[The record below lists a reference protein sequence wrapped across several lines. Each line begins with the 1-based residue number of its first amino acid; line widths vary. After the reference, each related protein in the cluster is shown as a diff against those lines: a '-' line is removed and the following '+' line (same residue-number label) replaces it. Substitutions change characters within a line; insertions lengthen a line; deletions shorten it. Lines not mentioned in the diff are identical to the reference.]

1 MKKNWFTRRFRT
13 LTICMV
19 TICLLLSAFA
29 PTAMATTTGTP
40 KTIKFSLSMDGVPLI
55 PQTEVTIPWYALS
68 TYGLSQYNRYEAA
81 SFENGG
87 QYINTNLVTIPT
99 VLHAFL
105 SMHERTY
112 GASFNSSTR
121 SNYFD
126 FSGSATSMFITK
138 LFNIETYNL
147 MYFCDHEYPLMAA
160 GWGSTADYILLEDG
174 MTVDV
179 GVFTDMGFWTEGAFL
194 AFDRD
199 DYYMTTNGTRTVT
212 VSAVPT
218 TGHATGD
225 TGEVTPKEGAKIHL
239 LQVTGTGIE
248 DFIDLGPVNA
258 DGEHDPIATTGS
270 SGTATIDLSDYS
282 SLLTAGQTYVLAAYG
297 RNAGTNTACEVA
309 AYAQLHIVG
318 EVPTLTGVSLSE
330 YNDAILYAEQKLKL
344 KPTVT
349 AEHADAS
356 FTFTSSNTS
365 AATVDMN
372 GTVEAQYV
380 SADTPVTITC
390 TATDGTNSYTTSCNL
405 TIKTGTPVTG
415 VSLNYDYIELGLN
428 STCTALEA
436 TVTPSNASNQTVN
449 WTSTNLNTVHIN
461 HLGTMTGAGTGVAT
475 ITAESVMS
483 TTSNPMKATC
493 RVACG
498 GKFGDANGDGVV
510 NSTDRQIALGMALN
524 YATSGDR
531 FEFIDINGDGVIST
545 ADVNLIDMIIL
556 GGLNI
561 YVQQ

>member
-1 MKKNWFTRRFRT
+1 MKKTWLPRRLR
-13 LTICMV
+13 LLAVCMV
-19 TICLLLSAFA
+19 TICLLLSVLA
-29 PTAMATTTGTP
+29 PAASAASEGTP

-55 PQTEVTIPWYALS
+55 PQVEVTIPWYELS
-68 TYGLSQYNRYEAA
+68 TYGLSEYNRYESA
-81 SFENGG
+81 SFEDGG
-87 QYINTNLVTIPT
+87 QYISTNLVTVPT
-99 VLHAFL
+99 VLHALL

-112 GASFNSSTR
+112 GAGFNSTTR
-121 SNYFD
+121 TNFFD

-138 LFNIETYNL
+138 LFTMETYNL

-179 GVFTDMGFWTEGAFL
+179 GVFTDMGFWTHGAFL

-199 DYYMTTNGTRTVT
+199 DYYLPANGTRTVT
-212 VSAVPT
+212 VSAIPT
-218 TGHATGD
+218 TGHATGE
-225 TGEVTPKEGAKIHL
+225 TGDVTPKEGAEIHL
-239 LQVTGTGIE
+239 LHATGTGLNQFDDYGI
-248 DFIDLGPVNA
+248 LGRTDSN
-258 DGEHDPIATTGS
+258 
-270 SGTATIDLSDYS
+270 GTATISLSTFS

-297 RNAGTNTACEVA
+297 EGAGGESACEVA
-309 AYAQLHIVG
+309 AYAQLHIVN

-330 YNDAILYAEQKLKL
+330 YDNAVLYAEQKLKL
-344 KPTVT
+344 KPAVT

-356 FTFTSSNTS
+356 FTFSSSNPS

-436 TVTPSNASNQTVN
+436 TVTPSNASNTTVN

-461 HLGTMTGAGTGVAT
+461 HLGTMTGKGTGVAT

-483 TTSNPMKATC
+483 TTSNPMKDTC

-510 NSTDRQIALGMALN
+510 NNADYLLAVEMADDE
-524 YATSGDR
+524 ATSGDR
-531 FEFIDINGDGVIST
+531 FEFVDVNGDGIITV
-545 ADVNLIDMIIL
+545 ADVNLITQIISGDL
-556 GGLNI
+556 DI

>member
-19 TICLLLSAFA
+19 TLCLLLSAFA
-29 PTAMATTTGTP
+29 PTAMAEGTS
-40 KTIKFSLSMDGVPLI
+40 KTIKFSLSMDGSPLI

-68 TYGLSQYNRYEAA
+68 TYNLSDYNRYEAA
-81 SFENGG
+81 SFEEGG

-105 SMHERTY
+105 TMHERTY

-138 LFNIETYNL
+138 LFNINSYNL

-179 GVFTDMGFWTEGAFL
+179 GVFTDMDFWTRGAFL

-199 DYYMTTNGTRTVT
+199 DYYLTPTSTRTVT
-212 VSAVPT
+212 VSAIPT
-218 TGHATGD
+218 TGHY
-225 TGEVTPKEGAKIHL
+225 TGETGTVTPKGNAAIRL
-239 LQVTGTGIE
+239 LQVTGTGLSQYN
-248 DFIDLGPVNA
+248 DLGSL
-258 DGEHDPIATTGS
+258 GTTGS
-270 SGTATIDLSDYS
+270 NGTATINLSSIS
-282 SLLTAGQTYVLAAYG
+282 SSLTAGQTYVLAAYG
-297 RNAGTNTACEVA
+297 DSTCEVT
-309 AYAQLHIVG
+309 AYAQLHIVDA
-318 EVPTLTGVSLSE
+318 VPTLTGVSLSE
-330 YNDAILYAEQKLKL
+330 YNNAILYAEQKLKL

-349 AEHADAS
+349 AAHADAS

-372 GTVEAQYV
+372 GTVEAKYV

-390 TATDGTNSYTTSCNL
+390 TATDGTNTYTASCNL
-405 TIKTGTPVTG
+405 TIKTGTPVTS
-415 VSLNYDYIELGLN
+415 VSLNHDYIELGLN
-428 STCTALEA
+428 GTCTALSA
-436 TVTPSNASNQTVN
+436 TITPSNASNQTVN

-461 HLGTMTGAGTGVAT
+461 HLGAMTGAGTGVAT

-483 TTSNPMKATC
+483 TTSNPMKDTC
-493 RVACG
+493 RVAVG

-510 NSTDRQIALGMALN
+510 DSTDIALAIEMSNEGE
-524 YATSGDR
+524 TSGTY
-531 FEFIDINGDGVIST
+531 FAFVDINGDGIIDSM
-545 ADVNLIDMIIL
+545 DINLIQQIIDGDL
-556 GGLNI
+556 DI

>member
-1 MKKNWFTRRFRT
+1 MKKNWVTRRFRT

-29 PTAMATTTGTP
+29 PTAMATTEGTP

-55 PQTEVTIPWYALS
+55 PQTEVTIPWYELS
-68 TYGLSQYNRYEAA
+68 TYGLSEYNRYEAA
-81 SFENGG
+81 SFDEGG
-87 QYINTNLVTIPT
+87 QYINNTLVTVPT

-112 GASFNSSTR
+112 GANFNSTSR

-179 GVFTDMGFWTEGAFL
+179 GVFTDMGFWSHGAFL

-199 DYYMTTNGTRTVT
+199 DYYMPTNGTRTVT
-212 VSAVPT
+212 VSAIPT
-218 TGHATGD
+218 TGHASGD
-225 TGEVTPKEGAKIHL
+225 TGEVTPKQGAEIHL
-239 LQVTGTGIE
+239 LRATGTGLNQF
-248 DFIDLGPVNA
+248 DDYGSLG
-258 DGEHDPIATTGS
+258 TTDSNGTFTLNLASIS
-270 SGTATIDLSDYS
+270 ST
-282 SLLTAGQTYVLAAYG
+282 LTAGETYVLAAYG
-297 RNAGTNTACEVA
+297 TDAGSDTACEVA
-309 AYAQLHIVG
+309 AYAQLHIVN
-318 EVPTLTGVSLSE
+318 EVLTLTGVSLSE
-330 YNDAILYAEQKLKL
+330 YDDAILYAEQKLKL

-390 TATDGTNSYTTSCNL
+390 TATDGTNSYTASCNL

-415 VSLNYDYIELGLN
+415 VSLNHDYIELGLN

-461 HLGTMTGAGTGVAT
+461 HLGTMTGKGTGVAT

-483 TTSNPMKATC
+483 TTSNPMRAKC

-510 NSTDRQIALGMALN
+510 NNADYLLAVEMADDE
-524 YATSGDR
+524 ATSGDR
-531 FEFIDINGDGVIST
+531 FEFVDVNGDGIITVT
-545 ADVNLIDMIIL
+545 DVNLITQIIAGDL
-556 GGLNI
+556 DI

>member
-1 MKKNWFTRRFRT
+1 M
-13 LTICMV
+13 
-19 TICLLLSAFA
+19 
-29 PTAMATTTGTP
+29 
-40 KTIKFSLSMDGVPLI
+40 
-55 PQTEVTIPWYALS
+55 
-68 TYGLSQYNRYEAA
+68 
-81 SFENGG
+81 
-87 QYINTNLVTIPT
+87 
-99 VLHAFL
+99 
-105 SMHERTY
+105 
-112 GASFNSSTR
+112 
-121 SNYFD
+121 
-126 FSGSATSMFITK
+126 
-138 LFNIETYNL
+138 
-147 MYFCDHEYPLMAA
+147 
-160 GWGSTADYILLEDG
+160 
-174 MTVDV
+174 
-179 GVFTDMGFWTEGAFL
+179 
-194 AFDRD
+194 
-199 DYYMTTNGTRTVT
+199 
-212 VSAVPT
+212 
-218 TGHATGD
+218 
-225 TGEVTPKEGAKIHL
+225 
-239 LQVTGTGIE
+239 
-248 DFIDLGPVNA
+248 
-258 DGEHDPIATTGS
+258 
-270 SGTATIDLSDYS
+270 
-282 SLLTAGQTYVLAAYG
+282 LTAGQTYVLAAYG

-405 TIKTGTPVTG
+405 TIKTGTPVTS
-415 VSLNYDYIELGLN
+415 VSLNHDYIELGLN

-461 HLGTMTGAGTGVAT
+461 HLGTMTGAGTGVAA

-483 TTSNPMKATC
+483 TTSNPMKDTC

-498 GKFGDANGDGVV
+498 GKFGDADGNGVV
-510 NSTDRQIALGMALN
+510 DILDYQMALSMASEG
-524 YATSGDR
+524 ATSGTR
-531 FEFIDINGDGVIST
+531 FEFIDMDGDGIITVMD
-545 ADVNLIDMIIL
+545 ANLINLIIND
-556 GGLNI
+556 GLDI

>member
-1 MKKNWFTRRFRT
+1 MKKNWLPRSLRL
-13 LTICMV
+13 LTVCMV

-105 SMHERTY
+105 TMHERTY
-112 GASFNSSTR
+112 GANFNSTSR

-199 DYYMTTNGTRTVT
+199 DYYMTPSGTRTVT

-218 TGHATGD
+218 TGHATGE
-225 TGEVTPKEGAKIHL
+225 TGTVTPKAGAEIHL
-239 LQVTGTGIE
+239 LQVTGTALE
-248 DFIDLGPVNA
+248 DYTDLGLLGMTNS
-258 DGEHDPIATTGS
+258 DGTFTLNLANVSAT
-270 SGTATIDLSDYS
+270 
-282 SLLTAGQTYVLAAYG
+282 LTAGQTYVLAAYG

-344 KPTVT
+344 KPAVT

-390 TATDGTNSYTTSCNL
+390 TATDGTNSYTASCNL

-415 VSLNYDYIELGLN
+415 VSLNHDYIELGLN
-428 STCTALEA
+428 STCTALTA
-436 TVTPSNASNQTVN
+436 TVTPSNASNTTVN

-483 TTSNPMKATC
+483 TTSNPMKDTC

-510 NSTDRQIALGMALN
+510 NNADITRAKEMADGD
-524 YATSGDR
+524 TSGTY
-531 FEFIDINGDGVIST
+531 FAFVDINGDGIINSM
-545 ADVNLIDMIIL
+545 DINLIKQIIDGDL
-556 GGLNI
+556 DI

>member
-29 PTAMATTTGTP
+29 PTAMATTEGTP

-105 SMHERTY
+105 TMHERTY
-112 GASFNSSTR
+112 GTSFNSSTR
-121 SNYFD
+121 SNFFD

-138 LFNIETYNL
+138 LFSTETYNL

-199 DYYMTTNGTRTVT
+199 DYYMTPSGTRTVT

-218 TGHATGD
+218 TGHATGE
-225 TGEVTPKEGAKIHL
+225 TGTVTPKAGAEIHL
-239 LQVTGTGIE
+239 LQVTGTALE
-248 DFIDLGPVNA
+248 DYTDLGLLGRTNS
-258 DGEHDPIATTGS
+258 DGTFTLNLANVSAT
-270 SGTATIDLSDYS
+270 
-282 SLLTAGQTYVLAAYG
+282 LTAGQTYVLAAYG

-344 KPTVT
+344 KPAVT

-390 TATDGTNSYTTSCNL
+390 TATDGTNSYTASCNL

-415 VSLNYDYIELGLN
+415 VSLNHDYIELGLN

-436 TVTPSNASNQTVN
+436 TVTPSNASNTTVN

-461 HLGTMTGAGTGVAT
+461 HLGTMTGKGTGVAT

-483 TTSNPMKATC
+483 TTNNPMRANC

-510 NSTDRQIALGMALN
+510 NNTDVTIAQDMYEAGE
-524 YATSGDR
+524 TSGTY
-531 FEFIDINGDGVIST
+531 FAFIDINGNGIIDPMDI
-545 ADVNLIDMIIL
+545 NLIQQIIDGTL
-556 GGLNI
+556 DI

>member
-29 PTAMATTTGTP
+29 PMAMAEGTP

-105 SMHERTY
+105 TMHERTY
-112 GASFNSSTR
+112 GTSFNSSTR
-121 SNYFD
+121 SNFFD
-126 FSGSATSMFITK
+126 LSGSATSMFITK
-138 LFNIETYNL
+138 LFSTETYNL

-179 GVFTDMGFWTEGAFL
+179 GVFTDMGFWSHGAFL

-199 DYYMTTNGTRTVT
+199 DYYMTPNGTRTVT

-218 TGHATGD
+218 TGHATGE
-225 TGEVTPKEGAKIHL
+225 TGTVTPKAGAEIHL
-239 LQVTGTGIE
+239 LQVTGTALE
-248 DFIDLGPVNA
+248 DYSDLGLLGTTNS
-258 DGEHDPIATTGS
+258 DGTFTLNLANVSAT
-270 SGTATIDLSDYS
+270 
-282 SLLTAGQTYVLAAYG
+282 LTAGQTYVLAAYG
-297 RNAGTNTACEVA
+297 TDAGTESACEVA
-309 AYAQLHIVG
+309 AYAQVHIVN

-330 YNDAILYAEQKLKL
+330 YNNAILYAEQKLKL
-344 KPTVT
+344 KPAVT

-415 VSLNYDYIELGLN
+415 VSLNHDYIELGLN

-436 TVTPSNASNQTVN
+436 TVTPSNASNTTVN

-483 TTSNPMKATC
+483 TTSNPMKDTC

-498 GKFGDANGDGVV
+498 GKFGDANGDGAV
-510 NSTDRQIALGMALN
+510 NNADYLLAVEMADDE
-524 YATSGDR
+524 ATSGDR
-531 FEFIDINGDGVIST
+531 FEFVDVNGDGIITV
-545 ADVNLIDMIIL
+545 ADVNLITQIISGDL
-556 GGLNI
+556 DI